1 MDSTDSKQKIEG
13 LSPEDFDH
21 LKHFIKEEATAAE
34 VAEYINYHWETIEDN
49 PDLIKKIFT
58 ILKGERAVKVF
69 ERLEYKAQCELL
81 DIFPKDRITYL
92 LNEISPDDRTALFE
106 KMPQP
111 VMGKWLNIL
120 NESERKSAIKLLNYD
135 ENTIGRLMTTE
146 FVQVQPEWT
155 CKEAIEH
162 IRAIGHNSETINVIY
177 VVDKTHKL
185 IDDLRIREILLAN
198 PTTKIKD
205 ITDDRFVSL
214 NAYNDQQT
222 AIRVFKETDR
232 YALPVTDFDG
242 TLVGIVTVD
251 DLLDV
256 MEREDTEDIHKMGG
270 SEALDEPYFS
280 VSLFK
285 LIKKRAGWLIVLFFG
300 LMLTATAMSYFEDAI
315 ASAVVLTLFIPLI
328 IASGGNSGSQAAT
341 IITRALALEEV
352 SLKQWWRV
360 MKREFISGLS
370 LGIVLGSLGAMRV
383 AFGGL
388 VTNEYGE
395 HWKLLAATIGFALIG
410 VVLWGTL
417 MGSLLPLLLQR
428 LGFDPAVSS
437 VPFISTLVD
446 VTGIVIYFSTAYLFL
461 GGVLL

>member
-1 MDSTDSKQKIEG
+1 MNIDIEQTIEA
-13 LSPEDFDH
+13 LSPEDFD
-21 LKHFIKEEATAAE
+21 LVKPFIREATPAE
-34 VAEYINYHWETIEDN
+34 IAEYINYHWSAIENN
-49 PDLIKKIFT
+49 PEFLKKIFT
-58 ILKGERAVKVF
+58 VLRGERAVKVF

-111 VMGKWLNIL
+111 VMGKWLNLL
-120 NESERKSAIKLLNYD
+120 NETERKSAISLLNYD
-135 ENTIGRLMTTE
+135 ENSIGRLMTTE
-146 FVQVQPEWT
+146 FIQVKPEWT
-155 CKEAIEH
+155 CKEAIDH
-162 IRAIGHNSETINVIY
+162 IRVFGKDSETINVIY
-177 VVDKTHKL
+177 VVDQNHKL

-198 PTTKIKD
+198 PATKIKD
-205 ITDDRFVSL
+205 ITDDRYVSL
-214 NAYNDQQT
+214 NAYNDQET

-232 YALPVTDFDG
+232 YALPVTDFEG

-270 SEALDEPYFS
+270 SEALDQPYFS
-280 VSLFK
+280 VSLFQ

-341 IITRALALEEV
+341 IITRALALQEV
-352 SLKQWWRV
+352 SLRDWWRV
-360 MKREFISGLS
+360 MRREIISGLS
-370 LGIVLGSLGAMRV
+370 LGIVLGSLGALRV
-383 AFGGL
+383 IFGGL

-395 HWKLLAATIGFALIG
+395 HWQLLALTIGIALIG

-446 VTGIVIYFSTAYLFL
+446 VTGIVIYFTTAYIFL
-461 GGVLL
+461 EGILL

>member
-1 MDSTDSKQKIEG
+1 MNVDIDQTIET
-13 LSPEDFDH
+13 LSPENFDQV
-21 LKHFIKEEATAAE
+21 KSFIREATPPE
-34 VAEYINYHWETIEDN
+34 IGEYINYHWEELEEN
-49 PDLIKKIFT
+49 PEYIKKIFT
-58 ILKGERAVKVF
+58 VLKGEKAVQVF
-69 ERLEYKAQCELL
+69 ERLEYKAQCQLL

-111 VMGKWLNIL
+111 VMGKWLNLL
-120 NESERKSAIKLLNYD
+120 NETERKSAISLLNYD
-135 ENTIGRLMTTE
+135 ENSIGRLMTTE
-146 FVQVQPEWT
+146 FVQVKPEWT
-155 CKEAIEH
+155 CKEAIDH
-162 IRAIGHNSETINVIY
+162 IRVFGRDSETINVIY
-177 VVDKTHKL
+177 VVDENHKL

-198 PTTKIKD
+198 PATKIKN
-205 ITDDRFVSL
+205 ITDDRYVSL
-214 NAYNDQQT
+214 NAYNDQET

-256 MEREDTEDIHKMGG
+256 MEREDTEDMHKMGG
-270 SEALDEPYFS
+270 SEALDQPYFS
-280 VSLFK
+280 VSLFQ

-341 IITRALALEEV
+341 IITRALALQEV
-352 SLKQWWRV
+352 SLHDWWRV
-360 MKREFISGLS
+360 MRREVVSGLS
-370 LGIVLGSLGAMRV
+370 LGIVLGSLGALRV
-383 AFGGL
+383 IFGGL
-388 VTNEYGE
+388 VTNEYGQ
-395 HWKLLAATIGFALIG
+395 HWQLLALTIGIALIG

-446 VTGIVIYFSTAYLFL
+446 VTGIVIYFSTAYIFL
-461 GGVLL
+461 EGILL

>member
-1 MDSTDSKQKIEG
+1 MERTITQQKVEE
-13 LSPEDFDH
+13 LTPANFDE
-21 LKHFIKEEATAAE
+21 LKHFIQEEATDLE
-34 VAEYINYHWETIEDN
+34 IAEYINFHWPDIED
-49 PDLIKKIFT
+49 DSELLKKIFDL
-58 ILKGERAVKVF
+58 LKGERALKVF
-69 ERLEYKAQCELL
+69 ERLEFKAQCGLL
-81 DIFPKDRITYL
+81 DIFSLERTTYL
-92 LNEISPDDRTALFE
+92 LNEISPDDRTSLFE

-111 VMGKWLNIL
+111 LMGKWLNL
-120 NESERKSAIKLLNYD
+120 LSEPERKSAIKLLNYD
-135 ENTIGRLMTTE
+135 KETIGRLMTTE
-146 FVQVQPEWT
+146 FVQVEPEWT

-162 IRAIGHNSETINVIY
+162 IRAIGHDSETINVIY
-177 VVDKTHKL
+177 VVDSKNKL
-185 IDDLRIREILLAN
+185 IDDLKIREILLAD
-198 PTTKIKD
+198 PAKRIKD
-205 ITDDRFVSL
+205 IMDHKYVSL
-214 NAYNDQQT
+214 NAYSDQEN

-270 SEALDEPYFS
+270 SEALDEPYLS

-352 SLKQWWRV
+352 SLKKWWQV
-360 MKREFISGLS
+360 MKREVVSGIS
-370 LGIVLGSLGAMRV
+370 LGIILGSLGALRV
-383 AFGGL
+383 IFGGL
-388 VTNEYGE
+388 IANEYGE
-395 HWKLLAATIGFALIG
+395 HWQLLAVTIGVALVG

-428 LGFDPAVSS
+428 MGFDPAVSS

-461 GGVLL
+461 GGILL

>member
-1 MDSTDSKQKIEG
+1 MDNVDIKQRIEE
-13 LSPEDFDH
+13 LSPENFDQ
-21 LKHFIKEEATAAE
+21 LKHFIKEEATATE
-34 VAEYINYHWETIEDN
+34 IAEYINYHWETIEDD

-58 ILKGERAVKVF
+58 VLKGERAVKVF

-135 ENTIGRLMTTE
+135 ENSIGRLMTTE
-146 FVQVQPEWT
+146 FIQVQPEWT

-162 IRAIGHNSETINVIY
+162 IRSIGHDSETINVIY
-177 VVDKTHKL
+177 VVDETHKL
-185 IDDLRIREILLAN
+185 VDDLRIREILLAN
-198 PTTKIKD
+198 PATKIKD
-205 ITDDRFVSL
+205 ITDDRYVSL
-214 NAYNDQQT
+214 NAYNDQET

-315 ASAVVLTLFIPLI
+315 ARAVVLTLFIPMI
-328 IASGGNSGSQAAT
+328 IASGGNSGAQAAT

-352 SLKQWWRV
+352 SLKHWWRV
-360 MKREFISGLS
+360 MRRELVSGLS
-370 LGIVLGSLGAMRV
+370 LGFIIGSLGALRV
-383 AFGGL
+383 IFGGL
-388 VTNEYGE
+388 VTDEYGE
-395 HWKLLAATIGFALIG
+395 QWPLLALTIGVSLIG

-437 VPFISTLVD
+437 VPFIATLVD
-446 VTGIVIYFSTAYLFL
+446 VTGILIYFSTAYLFL
-461 GGVLL
+461 GGILL